1 MSEKYTEATLYT
13 VKLADTEQL
22 LTWAK
27 EGNVEARIELEK
39 RKEAMK
45 ESIERLEL
53 NKNKKA

>member
-13 VKLADTEQL
+13 VKLADIEQL

-27 EGNVEARIELEK
+27 EGNVEAQIELEK

-45 ESIERLEL
+45 ESIERLE
-53 NKNKKA
+53 